1 MNQSKM
7 RINLATMSRVVLDET
22 PALEQLIQHFSWG
35 LSLVINSRLLG
46 LQKAIRRPTSS

>member
-22 PALEQLIQHFSWG
+22 PAFEQLIQHFSWG

-46 LQKAIRRPTSS
+46 VQKAIRSPIGS